1 MTRSEIIEQLKKYF
15 IIQELVCSHTYNRFA
30 DRSWQFLD
38 TELLHTL
45 LVIRQNIG
53 LPIYVN
59 NWDSRG
65 QFSQRGLRCNICQL
79 VKDKTTKNQIYLT
92 AHSNGAGIDFDV
104 KGRTAHEVRTWIKQ
118 NQSLLPYPIR
128 LEEGVTWV
136 HLDIYDPCNGKKINT
151 FTP

>member
-1 MTRSEIIEQLKKYF
+1 MKRSEIIEQLKKYF
-15 IIQELVCSHTYNRFA
+15 IIQELVCSHTYKAFA

-38 TELLHTL
+38 IELLHTL

-65 QFSQRGLRCNICQL
+65 QLSQHGLRCTICQL
-79 VKDKTTKNQIYLT
+79 VNDKTSTNSNYLSS
-92 AHSNGAGIDFDV
+92 HCNGAGVDFDV
-104 KGRTAHEVRTWIKQ
+104 TGRHAQEVRTWIKQ

-136 HLDIYDPCNGKKINT
+136 HLDIYDPCNGKKNNT